1 MPDKEKKSL
10 VIPVLAGL
18 LVIAAFLIGNFW
30 TRVRYLEEAQQPQ
43 VLAGETEP
51 GVQEPNLEGQEV
63 KEIPPITEDDHLRGN
78 PEAEIILVEYSDFEC
93 PFCKSF
99 HPIMKQVLA
108 EYGDKVAWIYRHF
121 PLGFHANAQKEAEA
135 SECAAELGGNQAF
148 WDYTDAIYERT
159 EGNGTGF
166 ALDQLTPLAVELGLN
181 GNSFKECLDSGR
193 FSQKVGDQMAGGQA
207 AGIAG
212 TPGTIVLTKDGAAN
226 IIPGALPFESVK
238 EIIKDLIN
246 RD

>member
-1 MPDKEKKSL
+1 MPEKENKSL

-30 TRVRYLEEAQQPQ
+30 TRIRYLEEAQQPR

-51 GVQEPNLEGQEV
+51 GVQEPGLEGQEV
-63 KEIPPITEDDHLRGN
+63 KEIPPVTEEDHLFGN

-93 PFCKSF
+93 PFCKGF
-99 HPIMKQVLA
+99 HLTMKQVLA
-108 EYGDKVAWIYRHF
+108 EYGDKVAWVYRHF
-121 PLGFHANAQKEAEA
+121 PLDFHANAQKEAEA
-135 SECAAELGGNQAF
+135 SECAAELGGNQVF
-148 WDYTDAIYERT
+148 WDYADALYERT
-159 EGNGTGF
+159 EGDGTGF

-193 FSQKVGDQMAGGQA
+193 YSQKVSDHMAGGQA
-207 AGIAG
+207 AGIGG
-212 TPGTIVLTKDGAAN
+212 TPGTIVLAKDGTTD

-238 EIIKDLIN
+238 EIVEAQIN